1 MAGQMWDLAATPIG
15 QAISAGDVD
24 KVNSLVKD
32 GENILFKDRKGNT
45 YLHYVCTMYQPR
57 VFYALVAHDID
68 VNAQNRHGNTA
79 LHVTALQRDGSCHVS
94 DLMTCGIDPAIKNK
108 DGKTADMLGTQN
120 RYWHMIFQKYKK
132 LFGPN
137 FTSGP
142 GIWQA
147 VIDHDI
153 PKIKQL
159 LRSWIRVDCR
169 YQKQTLRQFAACQ
182 KHHDIV
188 VIIDEHRATTDMIYG
203 VFEGNHEKVRQA
215 LKKTR
220 CRVNFLNEISVKK
233 HILQYAIKFKD
244 YKFVKMLCDAG
255 ADINASGAD
264 VNTSVRV
271 NNYFW
276 GPLYFEVLHKD
287 IPHDIMWH
295 VLKSGADFTL
305 KDERGRTGFMYAL
318 DKVNGDMPLEVFQ
331 YMLSKGADITE
342 RDCTGCNPRDIA
354 RFARRRDVVEL
365 IDKFYVKIIRDS
377 DCDSLTQ
384 MAVDGYDSL
393 MITHNYRDT
402 FIYASGNKTDD
413 VLQFI
418 QWLPRFQDE
427 VAQLHKAIQTCSVE
441 EVQRILDYSPSPD
454 LIVCYRNKARR
465 TPLIQAVIYGRQD
478 VVDLLIYLPYEV
490 NIDAQDCCNRTAY
503 HFACCLTGELGQR
516 IRDDLIEA
524 GADTSIKDVR
534 GQTGEEFAQRES
546 GEHVIERE
554 RQAIYG
560 LAKELVCV
568 DKYEE
573 LRTLIRAK
581 RKGLPEF
588 KDFLRTYRFPV
599 VALHKVLSPLMPT
612 YRDLIFLA
620 TDYGKLDIA
629 YFLANIGAD
638 LCRHEKYDKE
648 DAEGKTESKY
658 YTPAERAAH
667 LGFHD
672 LAECLQDKQR
682 RQLDK
687 LRSHTPL
694 LPKRAIKKHF
704 AVDPQEYQRPKSCVF
719 VTQSVV

>member
-57 VFYALVAHDID
+57 
-68 VNAQNRHGNTA
+68 
-79 LHVTALQRDGSCHVS
+79 
-94 DLMTCGIDPAIKNK
+94 

-120 RYWHMIFQKYKK
+120 RYWHMIFQKYK
-132 LFGPN
+132 
-137 FTSGP
+137 
-142 GIWQA
+142 
-147 VIDHDI
+147 
-153 PKIKQL
+153 
-159 LRSWIRVDCR
+159 
-169 YQKQTLRQFAACQ
+169 
-182 KHHDIV
+182 
-188 VIIDEHRATTDMIYG
+188 DMIYG
-203 VFEGNHEKVRQA
+203 VFEGNHEK
-215 LKKTR
+215 
-220 CRVNFLNEISVKK
+220 ISVKK

-365 IDKFYVKIIRDS
+365 IDK
-377 DCDSLTQ
+377 
-384 MAVDGYDSL
+384 
-393 MITHNYRDT
+393 YRDT

-418 QWLPRFQDE
+418 QWLPRFQ
-427 VAQLHKAIQTCSVE
+427 
-441 EVQRILDYSPSPD
+441 
-454 LIVCYRNKARR
+454 
-465 TPLIQAVIYGRQD
+465 
-478 VVDLLIYLPYEV
+478 
-490 NIDAQDCCNRTAY
+490 
-503 HFACCLTGELGQR
+503 
-516 IRDDLIEA
+516 
-524 GADTSIKDVR
+524 R
-534 GQTGEEFAQRES
+534 GQTGEEFAQREG
-546 GEHVIERE
+546 GEH
-554 RQAIYG
+554 
-560 LAKELVCV
+560 
-568 DKYEE
+568 YE
-573 LRTLIRAK
+573 
-581 RKGLPEF
+581 
-588 KDFLRTYRFPV
+588 
-599 VALHKVLSPLMPT
+599 
-612 YRDLIFLA
+612 
-620 TDYGKLDIA
+620 
-629 YFLANIGAD
+629 
-638 LCRHEKYDKE
+638 KE
-648 DAEGKTESKY
+648 DAEGNTEIKY

-672 LAECLQDKQR
+672 LSECLRDKQR

-687 LRSHTPL
+687 LRNHTPL